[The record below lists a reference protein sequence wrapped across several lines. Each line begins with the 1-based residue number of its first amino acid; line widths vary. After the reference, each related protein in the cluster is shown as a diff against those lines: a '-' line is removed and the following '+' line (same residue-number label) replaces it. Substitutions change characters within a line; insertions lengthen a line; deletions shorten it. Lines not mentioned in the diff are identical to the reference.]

1 MIKRIL
7 LLAAALVLA
16 ATPGVAQAQGYDGDG
31 NFIAVSDTTVVAGGT
46 VTISGCCFVGDVTID
61 ILSTPRRLG
70 TATADGDGVFTA
82 TVTIPTDITPG
93 EHTIT
98 ATGQNADGS
107 GTLVLRFPITVLGAG
122 AADGVRAGTGTGAL
136 PRTGADAFPLAQGGL
151 ALVLVGAAAVLSVRN
166 RRNADRPA
174 DEVSV
179 SA

>member
-31 NFIAVSDTTVVAGGT
+31 DFIAVSDTTVAPGQPI
-46 VTISGCCFVGDVTID
+46 TISGCCFVGDVTID

-70 TATADGDGVFTA
+70 TATADANGVFTA
-82 TVTIPTDITPG
+82 TVTIPTDIAPG

-107 GTLVLRFPITVLGAG
+107 GTLVLRFPITILGAG
-122 AADGVRAGTGTGAL
+122 AADGVRTGTGAL
-136 PRTGADAFPLAQGGL
+136 PRTGADAFPLAQAGL
-151 ALVLVGAAAVLSVRN
+151 ALVLVGAGAVFSVRN
-166 RRNADRPA
+166 RRTADRPA